1 MQMKPQK
8 RFEAKKVLEAFD
20 MIKKNLRNP
29 EGLGQFL
36 GRSRKERELDKHFNH
51 QTKEIKAEIK
61 NKKKS
66 RAERLHNGKVQLFGE
81 KTDRIKKFV
90 PEKKKKRLKPENM
103 DVIVALH
110 RIVTCLRSSAKFQ

>member
-1 MQMKPQK
+1 MLGVNPQKIKNERDLEPVRYRCKRKYKELMQMKPQK
-8 RFEAKKVLEAFD
+8 KFEAKKILEAFE

-66 RAERLHNGKVQLFGE
+66 RAERL
-81 KTDRIKKFV
+81 
-90 PEKKKKRLKPENM
+90 
-103 DVIVALH
+103 
-110 RIVTCLRSSAKFQ
+110 